1 MSKSTIVT
9 TTTLLSMLA
18 LSCNGFNIP
27 QSHNVVSPSNNH
39 RSILSTQL
47 SMSSTETEM
56 TEVEKLRAAAA
67 KAREEYQELSKAM
80 GKEVDAKG
88 DITSP
93 DTVKPK
99 NLSVS
104 EVEKIAN
111 SMNFGVG
118 DASSQTQKLNELVD
132 SGDFTLWN
140 SAVRRGSTSDASM
153 SKLVPFPVTL
163 QTLESRTG
171 GKVNGPSLG
180 IDGDKD
186 VSLDDF
192 KDLTVQ
198 VVLGSTG
205 LGIASLALLP
215 ENVGATFTYLFA
227 LIPILFIG
235 IGSLAP
241 GVIASGIVFSRGDS
255 EDAEQ
260 QRERI
265 CRHEAGHFLC
275 GYLCGL
281 PVKNYE
287 ISSDTGVA
295 CVEFHTTDA
304 VNGKGELSD
313 ADIAALSVVAMSGS
327 VAEIMQYDKATGG
340 ENDLLE
346 LQNCFRK
353 SKEFI
358 GAAKQQDLTRWGALT
373 SYGLINANKSKYD
386 SLVKAFQE
394 KKNLAECVSIIEG
407 TA

>member
-1 MSKSTIVT
+1 M
-9 TTTLLSMLA
+9 
-18 LSCNGFNIP
+18 
-27 QSHNVVSPSNNH
+27 
-39 RSILSTQL
+39 
-47 SMSSTETEM
+47 
-56 TEVEKLRAAAA
+56 
-67 KAREEYQELSKAM
+67 
-80 GKEVDAKG
+80 
-88 DITSP
+88 
-93 DTVKPK
+93 
-99 NLSVS
+99 
-104 EVEKIAN
+104 
-111 SMNFGVG
+111 
-118 DASSQTQKLNELVD
+118 
-132 SGDFTLWN
+132 
-140 SAVRRGSTSDASM
+140 
-153 SKLVPFPVTL
+153 
-163 QTLESRTG
+163 
-171 GKVNGPSLG
+171 
-180 IDGDKD
+180 
-186 VSLDDF
+186 
-192 KDLTVQ
+192 
-198 VVLGSTG
+198 
-205 LGIASLALLP
+205 
-215 ENVGATFTYLFA
+215 
-227 LIPILFIG
+227 
-235 IGSLAP
+235 
-241 GVIASGIVFSRGDS
+241 
-255 EDAEQ
+255 
-260 QRERI
+260 
-265 CRHEAGHFLC
+265 C